1 MILSTNLLTS
11 TGVTNDLERRIYE
24 HKKKMK
30 EGFTKK
36 YNLHELVYYEE
47 TDDIGRALE
56 REKQLKG
63 WKRQKKVALIESTNP
78 KWKDLSKDWYS

>member
-1 MILSTNLLTS
+1 MIYI
-11 TGVTNDLERRIYE
+11 GVTNDSERRIYE
-24 HKKKMK
+24 HKKEMK

-36 YNLHELVYYEE
+36 YNLHELVYYDE
-47 TDDIGRALE
+47 TDDIGRAIE

-63 WKRQKKVALIESTNP
+63 WTRLKKVALIESINP